1 MLKTVFNRHPVSG
14 GKEIEDEASGG
25 KIDQYIKQNSCMSQN
40 NYITNTC

>member
-25 KIDQYIKQNSCMSQN
+25 KILQLMEVYQ
-40 NYITNTC
+40 